1 MGNEQTYELTINN
14 IIKNGEERKQKY
26 FDSYL
31 YNKRWRRIDFSN
43 SIKSVVEAVLF
54 CGVSYIANNKDM
66 KYTSMLCGSIAFSF
80 VLLSCHTFMST
91 IKDGRKMKLDKKNM
105 TLVDKEM
112 NEEVE
117 TIKKLYKE
125 KR

>member
-1 MGNEQTYELTINN
+1 MSNEQTYELTINN
-14 IIKNGEERKQKY
+14 IIKNGKERKQKY

-54 CGVSYIANNKDM
+54 SGVSYISYNKDM
-66 KYTSMLCGSIAFSF
+66 KYTSMFCGAVAFSF

-112 NEEVE
+112 TEEVE
-117 TIKKLYKE
+117 TIKKLYKA